1 MDHTRC
7 EEQLMTSKQETM
19 KPVIKWLSAIWVM
32 CYCTDVMTAQ
42 DTIFDVEKPK
52 VVKNTF
58 ESIYIID
65 NQTVMVPYKNTFEFD
80 IQHRFGLV
88 YNGYEDFWGLFAPSN
103 IRLGFGYTPLH
114 NLMVGFGVTKQN
126 LTWDFNAKYAI
137 LKQMKGGGSP
147 VSMTYYGVAAMDTR
161 NKSLFP
167 NPDEFKSSERWSYF
181 HQLLIARK
189 VSDALSVQ
197 VGGSI
202 SHFNAV
208 YPAPDAE
215 TDTYQNIENDHFAI
229 ALSARYKISA
239 STSLL
244 FNFDQPLT
252 LREPLDTEDTGSDPK
267 PNLSLG
273 VEFTTSAHAFQ
284 IFLGN
289 YQSIVPQRNNFY
301 NTNWGFGNDQF
312 SLWDPEWLIGF
323 NMTRLWS
330 Y

>member
-1 MDHTRC
+1 
-7 EEQLMTSKQETM
+7 M
-19 KPVIKWLSAIWVM
+19 KPANKIFGVLFLMVFQVFAIWAQEPVM
-32 CYCTDVMTAQ
+32 DE
-42 DTIFDVEKPK
+42 VEEKKP
-52 VVKNTF
+52 VKNTF
-58 ESIYIID
+58 ESIFIID

-103 IRLGFGYTPLH
+103 IRLGFGYVPVD
-114 NLMVGFGVTKQN
+114 NLMVGFGFTKQN

-137 LKQMKGGGSP
+137 LKQMTGGGSP
-147 VSMTYYGVAAMDTR
+147 VSLTYFGNAAMDTR
-161 NKSLFP
+161 DKELFP
-167 NPDEFKSSERWSYF
+167 NPGQFQSTERWSFF
-181 HQLLIARK
+181 HQLLVARK
-189 VSDALSVQ
+189 FSSKFSMQLGASL
-197 VGGSI
+197 

-208 YPAPDAE
+208 YPQIDPE
-215 TDTYQNIENDHFAI
+215 TDTYQDIDNDHIAL
-229 ALSARYKISA
+229 ALSARYKISGA
-239 STSLL
+239 TSVL

-252 LREPLDTEDTGSDPK
+252 LRDPLDPEDEGSDPK

-273 VEFTTSAHAFQ
+273 IEFTTSAHAFQ
-284 IFLGN
+284 IFVGN
-289 YQSIVPQRNNFY
+289 FQSITPQRNNFY

>member
-1 MDHTRC
+1 
-7 EEQLMTSKQETM
+7 M
-19 KPVIKWLSAIWVM
+19 KPAYKIYGVFFLMVFQVFTLW
-32 CYCTDVMTAQ
+32 AQ
-42 DTIFDVEKPK
+42 DPDAVVEEKKP
-52 VVKNTF
+52 VKNTF
-58 ESIYIID
+58 ESIFIID

-103 IRLGFGYTPLH
+103 IRLGFGYTPVN
-114 NLMVGFGVTKQN
+114 NLMVGFGFTKQN

-147 VSMTYYGVAAMDTR
+147 ISLTYFGNAAVDTR
-161 NKSLFP
+161 DKELFP
-167 NPDEFKSSERWSYF
+167 NPEAFQSTERWSFF
-181 HQLLIARK
+181 HQLLLARK
-189 VSDALSVQ
+189 FSDKFSLQ
-197 VGGSI
+197 LGGSI

-208 YPAPDAE
+208 YPQLDPE
-215 TDTYQNIENDHFAI
+215 TDTYQDIDNDHIAL
-229 ALSARYKISA
+229 ALSARYKISGA
-239 STSLL
+239 TSVLL
-244 FNFDQPLT
+244 NYDQPLT
-252 LREPLDTEDTGSDPK
+252 LRDPLDPEDEGSDPK

-273 VEFTTSAHAFQ
+273 IEFTTSAHAFQ
-284 IFLGN
+284 LFVGN
-289 YQSIVPQRNNFY
+289 FQSITPQRNNFY